1 MDTDDD
7 KKDDFYKILL
17 KVIDGIP
24 RHDIKLLTGDFNPQ
38 IDKFR
43 KGTESTIDR
52 HRSAN
57 ITNDNGE
64 RFTLFC
70 SLNYISINNAF
81 FKHKGI
87 HKTTWLSTD
96 HHTKNEIDYISI
108 SSRWRS
114 SLQDI
119 RVYRG
124 ADCGSDHFLLIAKM
138 RLKFKRLKQA
148 EKQMIF
154 DFAKLK
160 DTSTR
165 LRYQLEVRNRFAF
178 LEETND
184 IEVRWSSF

>member
-1 MDTDDD
+1 M
-7 KKDDFYKILL
+7 
-17 KVIDGIP
+17 
-24 RHDIKLLTGDFNPQ
+24 TGDFNPQ

-70 SLNYISINNAF
+70 SLNYIGINNAF

-87 HKTTWLSTD
+87 HKTTWLSPD

-124 ADCGSDHFLLIAKM
+124 ADCGSDHFLLIAKL